1 MASIT
6 CENPR
11 EFEAVKK
18 AVEAYIIEQERDLE
32 IWQKV
37 MEILKPFDGKAVSK
51 RMETAVKK
59 IFPDLTVYL
68 ENDYLIIL
76 HIWGGRIG
84 SHDKRINIYLRKGK
98 DAMNPS
104 AYSHAD
110 TLANSG
116 YFPFIPER
124 NEKLRASLLN
134 DARVIK
140 ELVGD
145 FNNCVKRLQAVNEEA
160 ERYGYPL
167 SSILDLKS

>member
-6 CENPR
+6 VESPRDVVKAIESVEN
-11 EFEAVKK
+11 
-18 AVEAYIIEQERDLE
+18 YIVEQERDLE

-37 MEILKPFDGKAVSK
+37 MEVLKPFDGKAVSK

-59 IFPDLTVYL
+59 ALPDYTLYL
-68 ENDYLIIL
+68 DNDFLVTIQ
-76 HIWGGRIG
+76 IWGSDVGYN
-84 SHDKRINIYLRKGK
+84 KRIAIYLRHDEKVY
-98 DAMNPS
+98 N
-104 AYSHAD
+104 HAK
-110 TLANSG
+110 TLENSG
-116 YFPFIPER
+116 YFNFIQ
-124 NEKLRASLLN
+124 EKNQGLRASLMN

-167 SSILDLKS
+167 SSILDMKS

>member
-11 EFEAVKK
+11 EFEVVKK
-18 AVEAYIIEQERDLE
+18 AVEAYIVEQDLHFE

-37 MEILKPFDGKAVSK
+37 MEVLKPFDGKAVTK
-51 RMETAVKK
+51 RFETAVKK
-59 IFPDLTVYL
+59 IFPDLTLYL

-76 HIWGGRIG
+76 HIWGGEIGWKNRIT
-84 SHDKRINIYLRKGK
+84 IYLRKGK
-98 DAMNPS
+98 DALNPS
-104 AYSHAD
+104 VYSHAE

-116 YFPFIPER
+116 YFPYIPEK
-124 NEKLRASLLN
+124 NQSLRASLMN

-145 FNNCVKRLQAVNEEA
+145 FNNCVKRLQAINEEA

-167 SSILDLKS
+167 SSILDMKS

>member
-6 CENPR
+6 CENSR

-18 AVEAYIIEQERDLE
+18 AVGAYIVEQDRDLE

-110 TLANSG
+110 TLTNSG
-116 YFPFIPER
+116 YFNFIQER
-124 NEKLRASLLN
+124 NQSLHASLMN

-145 FNNCVKRLQAVNEEA
+145 FNNCVKRLQAINEEA

>member
-11 EFEAVKK
+11 EFEVVKK
-18 AVEAYIIEQERDLE
+18 AVEAYIVEQDLHFE

-37 MEILKPFDGKAVSK
+37 MEVLKPFDGKAVTK
-51 RMETAVKK
+51 RFETAVKK
-59 IFPDLTVYL
+59 IFPDLTLYL

-76 HIWGGRIG
+76 HIWGGEIG
-84 SHDKRINIYLRKGK
+84 WKKRITIYLRKGK
-98 DAMNPS
+98 DALNPS
-104 AYSHAD
+104 AYSHAE

-116 YFPFIPER
+116 YFPYIPER
-124 NEKLRASLLN
+124 NQGLRASLMN

-145 FNNCVKRLQAVNEEA
+145 FNNCVKRLQAVQEEA

-167 SSILDLKS
+167 SSILDMKS

>member
-6 CENPR
+6 VESPR
-11 EFEAVKK
+11 DVVK
-18 AVEAYIIEQERDLE
+18 AIESVEAYIVEQERDLE

-37 MEILKPFDGKAVSK
+37 MEVLKPFDGKAVSK

-110 TLANSG
+110 TLTNSG
-116 YFPFIPER
+116 YFNFIQER
-124 NEKLRASLLN
+124 NQSLHASLMN

-145 FNNCVKRLQAVNEEA
+145 FNNCVKRLQAINEEA

>member
-6 CENPR
+6 IESARDANKVI
-11 EFEAVKK
+11 ES
-18 AVEAYIIEQERDLE
+18 VEAYIVEQERDLE

-37 MEILKPFDGKAVSK
+37 MEVLKPFDDKAVSK

-110 TLANSG
+110 TLTNSG
-116 YFPFIPER
+116 YFNFIQER
-124 NEKLRASLLN
+124 NQGLRASLMN

-145 FNNCVKRLQAVNEEA
+145 FNNCVKRLQAINEEA

-167 SSILDLKS
+167 SSILDMKS